1 MGFCSKRMSEIRRN
15 NKAAPKENDLHS
27 SAIPIAAAKA
37 DTGAGRT
44 GAVVTVRLPC
54 HTGEKIRCTESLPDP
69 AQTLRHAVRCTLRAV
84 SWQALLVS
92 PLPSVESLR

>member
-1 MGFCSKRMSEIRRN
+1 MLAMGFCSKRMSEIRRN

-44 GAVVTVRLPC
+44 GAVVTVRLPWKKSDVQRAC
-54 HTGEKIRCTESLPDP
+54 L
-69 AQTLRHAVRCTLRAV
+69 TLHKPSGMPCV
-84 SWQALLVS
+84 ALCVL
-92 PLPSVESLR
+92 